1 MAEHALPIEPELQL
15 RSLQM
20 TSAQYLRS
28 NVVSRSRLEFS
39 EGWGTIG
46 IVVPLPTGRQK

>member
-1 MAEHALPIEPELQL
+1 MAEHALPVEPEFQL

-20 TSAQYLRS
+20 TSTQYIRS
-28 NVVSRSRLEFS
+28 NVVERSRLEFATL
-39 EGWGTIG
+39 WGTIG